1 MTKNNNNREEWKS
14 KLDGFAFPNMEY
26 WVTEDEAKEIVIE
39 FILAITKTR
48 KTVDD
53 KRAGLQ
59 IDLAKMAFNTALNLM
74 DELGW

>member
-1 MTKNNNNREEWKS
+1 MTTNNNDRKDWEA

-26 WVTEDEAKEIVIE
+26 WITEDEAKEIAID

-59 IDLAKMAFNTALNLM
+59 IDLAKMAFSVALNLM